1 MKIPTFAM
9 RMEKFFPS
17 EEVNLLND
25 QNVLLKTIKF
35 PKSLM
40 YLSDRLPK
48 QNYQREQQ

>member
-17 EEVNLLND
+17 DDIFFNEPS
-25 QNVLLKTIKF
+25 VLLKTIKF

-48 QNYQREQQ
+48 